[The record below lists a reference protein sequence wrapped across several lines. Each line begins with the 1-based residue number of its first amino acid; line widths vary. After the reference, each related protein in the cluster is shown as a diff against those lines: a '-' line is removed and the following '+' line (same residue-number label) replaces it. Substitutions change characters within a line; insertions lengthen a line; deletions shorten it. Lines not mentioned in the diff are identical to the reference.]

1 MLPFYLVDVFAI
13 EKYSGNQL
21 AVFQGAEKL
30 STGEMQKIAREMNF
44 SETTFIYSGEPDPEG
59 YRVRIFTP
67 EEEIPFAGHPTL
79 GTAFVI
85 REKIEKKPLERI
97 YLKMEVGS
105 IPVTFAKEMLW
116 MEQNPPDF
124 GETYE
129 PEEIAGIVGLDPEE
143 IDTRFPVQDVS
154 TGLPFILIPL
164 KDRETLNRASVDR
177 TKYLKFIENKRAKSL
192 VVFAPGASTVG
203 NDMSVRVFADYYGV
217 PEDPATGSANGCLA
231 GYLVENRY
239 WGNEL
244 VDIRVEQGMVIGRPS
259 LLHLRGFRKGGII
272 KIEVGGRVV
281 EVAQGNLV

>member
-30 STGEMQKIAREMNF
+30 STEEMQKIAREMNF
-44 SETTFIYSGEPDPEG
+44 SETTFVHSGEPGPDG

-85 REKIEKKPLERI
+85 REKIEKKPLERLE
-97 YLKMEVGS
+97 LKLKVGS

-124 GETYE
+124 GDRYQPEEIARVIGLE
-129 PEEIAGIVGLDPEE
+129 PEEIDS
-143 IDTRFPVQDVS
+143 RFPVQDVS

-164 KDRETLNRASVDR
+164 KDRETLYKASVDR
-177 TKYLKFIENKRAKSL
+177 KEYLKFVEEKRAKSL
-192 VVFAPGASTVG
+192 VVFAPGATQVG

-217 PEDPATGSANGCLA
+217 PEDPATGSANGCLV

-244 VDIRVEQGMVIGRPS
+244 VDIRVEQGLAIGRPS
-259 LLHLRGFRKGGII
+259 LLHLRGYRKGGII
-272 KIEVGGRVV
+272 KIEVGGRVI
-281 EVAQGNLV
+281 EVAQGNLY

>member
-129 PEEIAGIVGLDPEE
+129 PEAVAGIVGLDPEE

-164 KDRETLNRASVDR
+164 KDKETLNRASVDR

>member
-21 AVFQGAEKL
+21 AVFNGAEKL
-30 STGEMQKIAREMNF
+30 STEEMQKIAREINF
-44 SETTFIYSGEPDPEG
+44 SETTFIYSGEPDPDG

-79 GTAFVI
+79 GTAFII

-97 YLKMEVGS
+97 ELKLKVGT

-124 GETYE
+124 GATYK
-129 PEEIAGIVGLDPEE
+129 PEEIAHVIGLEPGE
-143 IDTRFPVQDVS
+143 IDSRFPVQDVS

-164 KDRETLNRASVDR
+164 KDRETLDKVSVDR
-177 TKYLKFIENKRAKSL
+177 KGYLKFIEDRRAKSL
-192 VVFAPGASTVG
+192 VAFAPGASQVG

-217 PEDPATGSANGCLA
+217 PEDPATGSANGCLV

-244 VDIRVEQGMVIGRPS
+244 VDIRVEQGWAIGRPS

-272 KIEVGGRVV
+272 KIEVGGRVI
-281 EVAQGNLV
+281 EVAQGHLY

>member
-21 AVFQGAEKL
+21 AVFQGAENV
-30 STGEMQKIAREMNF
+30 STEEMQKIAREMNF
-44 SETTFIYSGEPDPEG
+44 SETTFIYSGHPDPDG

-85 REKIEKKPLERI
+85 REKIEKKPLESLR
-97 YLKMEVGS
+97 LKLKVGS

-124 GETYE
+124 GDKYS
-129 PEEIAGIVGLDPEE
+129 PEEIATIVGLKPDE
-143 IDTRFPVQDVS
+143 IDSRFPIQDVS

-164 KDRETLNRASVDR
+164 KDRETLYKASVDR
-177 TKYLKFIENKRAKSL
+177 KEYLKFVEGKRAKSL
-192 VVFAPGASTVG
+192 VVFAPGAKQVG

-244 VDIRVEQGMVIGRPS
+244 VDIRIEQGLAIGRPS

-272 KIEVGGRVV
+272 KIEVGGRVI
-281 EVAQGNLV
+281 EVAQGSLY